1 MKCKKYYNTDNF
13 ENITNQRS
21 QLQHDIYDFIYIKS
35 PE

>member
-1 MKCKKYYNTDNF
+1 MECKKYYNTDNF

-21 QLQHDIYDFIYIKS
+21 QLQDIYDFIYIKS